1 MATKKNA
8 GKTAKANKNAKK
20 VEATAKAVEANRAE
34 EQAAAQAKE
43 AEKAAK
49 RAEKETKKQ
58 DEAKEQ
64 ELPMPTFSP
73 KTNESEFRTEI
84 GNFVSLAVEKTR
96 TAEDYIK
103 VLHITGK
110 SVASF
115 TKARNITRGLGKISD
130 TYLSAVGGTTGIPVS
145 HIEITPSIAAILEI
159 KTEVEKAT
167 EEHPQ
172 RFHFN
177 GSQFNT
183 NLLDVVLRY
192 ILVTYDKLSRKYI
205 DSLTCTTA
213 EKREL
218 RKKYTADY
226 IANTVGALAEELGLT
241 KEFVESALEAL
252 KEQKAEKPKKST
264 KKEKEPK
271 KPAEQVASDGFEE
284 ETEGCVVYKDEDPME
299 HVVAERGEA
308 VEEPAEVP
316 EETEVVE
323 VPEEVAKT
331 LEDDLE

>member
-8 GKTAKANKNAKK
+8 AK
-20 VEATAKAVEANRAE
+20 TAKAVEAKRAE
-34 EQAAAQAKE
+34 EKAAAEVKE
-43 AEKAAK
+43 AEKN
-49 RAEKETKKQ
+49 KKQ
-58 DEAKEQ
+58 EPAKEQ
-64 ELPMPTFSP
+64 ELPMPTFTP
-73 KTNESEFRTEI
+73 KTKDEEFQTEI
-84 GNFVSLAVEKTR
+84 GNFVSLGLEKTR

-103 VLHITGK
+103 VLHIVGK
-110 SVASF
+110 SVADF
-115 TKARNITRGLGKISD
+115 TKARNISRGLGKITD
-130 TYLSAVGGTTGIPVS
+130 TYLSAVGGTTGIPSS
-145 HIEITPSIAAILEI
+145 HIEIAPQIAAILEV

-183 NLLDVVLRY
+183 SLLDVVLRY

-218 RKKYTADY
+218 RKKYTVDFVGNS
-226 IANTVGALAEELGLT
+226 IAALAEELHLT
-241 KEFVESALEAL
+241 EEFIKNALATLEVA
-252 KEQKAEKPKKST
+252 KPSKPKTEKKQKS
-264 KKEKEPK
+264 PK

-284 ETEGCVVYKDEDPME
+284 ETEGRVVYKDEDPME
-299 HVVAERGEA
+299 HVLAERGET
-308 VEEPAEVP
+308 VEEPAEAP

-323 VPEEVAKT
+323 VPEEVAQT

>member
-8 GKTAKANKNAKK
+8 AKTAKVNKNAKK
-20 VEATAKAVEANRAE
+20 VEATAKAVEAKRAE
-34 EQAAAQAKE
+34 EKAAAEVKE
-43 AEKAAK
+43 AEK
-49 RAEKETKKQ
+49 TKKQ
-58 DEAKEQ
+58 EPAKEQ

-73 KTNESEFRTEI
+73 KTKDAEFQTEI
-84 GNFVSLAVEKTR
+84 GNFVSLGLEKTR

-103 VLHITGK
+103 VLHIVGK
-110 SVASF
+110 SVADF
-115 TKARNITRGLGKISD
+115 TKARNISRGLGKITD
-130 TYLSAVGGTTGIPVS
+130 TYLSAVGGTTGIPSS
-145 HIEITPSIAAILEI
+145 HIEIAPQIAAILEV

-183 NLLDVVLRY
+183 SLLDVVLRY

-218 RKKYTADY
+218 RKKYTVDFVGNS
-226 IANTVGALAEELGLT
+226 IAALAEELHLT
-241 KEFVESALEAL
+241 EEFIKNSLATLEVA
-252 KEQKAEKPKKST
+252 KPSKPKTEKKQKS
-264 KKEKEPK
+264 PK

-284 ETEGCVVYKDEDPME
+284 ETEGRVVYKDEDPME
-299 HVVAERGEA
+299 HVVAERGET
-308 VEEPAEVP
+308 VEEPAEAP
-316 EETEVVE
+316 EEIEVVE
-323 VPEEVAKT
+323 VPEEVAQT

>member
-8 GKTAKANKNAKK
+8 AKTAKVNKNAKK
-20 VEATAKAVEANRAE
+20 VEATAKAVEAKRAE
-34 EQAAAQAKE
+34 EKAAAEVKE
-43 AEKAAK
+43 AEK
-49 RAEKETKKQ
+49 TKKQ
-58 DEAKEQ
+58 EPAKEQ

-73 KTNESEFRTEI
+73 KTKDAEFQTEI
-84 GNFVSLAVEKTR
+84 GNFVSLGLEKTR

-103 VLHITGK
+103 VLHIVGK
-110 SVASF
+110 SVADF
-115 TKARNITRGLGKISD
+115 TKARNISRGLGKITD
-130 TYLSAVGGTTGIPVS
+130 TYLSAVGGTTGIPSS
-145 HIEITPSIAAILEI
+145 HIEIAPQIAAILEV

-167 EEHPQ
+167 EERPQ

-183 NLLDVVLRY
+183 SLLDVVLRY

-218 RKKYTADY
+218 RKKYTVDFVGNS
-226 IANTVGALAEELGLT
+226 IAALAEELHLT
-241 KEFVESALEAL
+241 EEFIKNALATLEVAKL
-252 KEQKAEKPKKST
+252 SKPKTEKKQKS
-264 KKEKEPK
+264 PK

-284 ETEGCVVYKDEDPME
+284 ETEGRVVYKDEDPME
-299 HVVAERGEA
+299 HVVAERGET
-308 VEEPAEVP
+308 VEEPAEAP

-323 VPEEVAKT
+323 VPEEVAQT

>member
-1 MATKKNA
+1 MATKKSA
-8 GKTAKANKNAKK
+8 VKTAKVNKNAKK
-20 VEATAKAVEANRAE
+20 VEATAKAVEAKRAE
-34 EQAAAQAKE
+34 EQAKAE
-43 AEKAAK
+43 EKAAK

-58 DEAKEQ
+58 EEVKEQ
-64 ELPMPTFSP
+64 ELPMPSFTT
-73 KTNESEFRTEI
+73 KTNEAEFRTEI

-103 VLHITGK
+103 VLHIAGK
-110 SVASF
+110 SVAGF
-115 TKARNITRGLGKISD
+115 TKVRNISRGLGKISD

-145 HIEITPSIAAILEI
+145 HIEIAPSIAAVLEV

-172 RFHFN
+172 RFHFT

-218 RKKYTADY
+218 RKKYTVDFVGNS
-226 IANTVGALAEELGLT
+226 IAALAEELHLT
-241 KEFVESALEAL
+241 EEFIKNALATLEVA
-252 KEQKAEKPKKST
+252 KPSKPKTEKKQKS
-264 KKEKEPK
+264 PK

-284 ETEGCVVYKDEDPME
+284 ETEGRVVYKDEDPME
-299 HVVAERGEA
+299 HVVAERGET
-308 VEEPAEVP
+308 VEEPAEAP

-323 VPEEVAKT
+323 VPEEVAQT

>member
-8 GKTAKANKNAKK
+8 AKTAKVNKNAKK
-20 VEATAKAVEANRAE
+20 VEATAKAVEAKRAE
-34 EQAAAQAKE
+34 EKAAAEVKE
-43 AEKAAK
+43 AEK
-49 RAEKETKKQ
+49 TKKQ
-58 DEAKEQ
+58 EPAKEQ

-73 KTNESEFRTEI
+73 KTKDAEFQTEI
-84 GNFVSLAVEKTR
+84 GNFVSLGLEKTR

-103 VLHITGK
+103 VLHIVGK
-110 SVASF
+110 SVADF
-115 TKARNITRGLGKISD
+115 TKARNISRGLGKITD
-130 TYLSAVGGTTGIPVS
+130 TYLSAVGGTTGIPSS
-145 HIEITPSIAAILEI
+145 HIEIAPQIAAILEV

-183 NLLDVVLRY
+183 SLLDVVLRY

-205 DSLTCTTA
+205 DSLICTTA

-218 RKKYTADY
+218 RKKYTVDFVGNS
-226 IANTVGALAEELGLT
+226 IAALAEELHLT
-241 KEFVESALEAL
+241 EEFIKNALATLEVA
-252 KEQKAEKPKKST
+252 KPSKPKTEKKQKS
-264 KKEKEPK
+264 PK

-284 ETEGCVVYKDEDPME
+284 ETEGRVVYKDEDPME
-299 HVVAERGEA
+299 HVVAERGET
-308 VEEPAEVP
+308 VEEPAEAP

-323 VPEEVAKT
+323 VPEEVAQT

>member
-8 GKTAKANKNAKK
+8 AKTAKVNKNAKK
-20 VEATAKAVEANRAE
+20 VEATAKAVEAKRAE
-34 EQAAAQAKE
+34 EKAAAEVKE
-43 AEKAAK
+43 AEK
-49 RAEKETKKQ
+49 TKKQ
-58 DEAKEQ
+58 EPAKEQ
-64 ELPMPTFSP
+64 ELPMPTFST
-73 KTNESEFRTEI
+73 KTKDAEFQTEI
-84 GNFVSLAVEKTR
+84 GNFVSLGLEKTR

-103 VLHITGK
+103 VLHIVGK
-110 SVASF
+110 SVADF
-115 TKARNITRGLGKISD
+115 TKARNISRGLGKITD
-130 TYLSAVGGTTGIPVS
+130 TYLSAVGGTTGIPSS
-145 HIEITPSIAAILEI
+145 HIEIAPQIAAILEV

-183 NLLDVVLRY
+183 SLLDVVLRY

-218 RKKYTADY
+218 RKKYTVDFVGNS
-226 IANTVGALAEELGLT
+226 IAALAEELHLT
-241 KEFVESALEAL
+241 EEFIKNALATLEVA
-252 KEQKAEKPKKST
+252 KPSKPKTEKKQKS
-264 KKEKEPK
+264 PK

-284 ETEGCVVYKDEDPME
+284 ETEGRVVYKDEDPME

>member
-1 MATKKNA
+1 MTTKKNA
-8 GKTAKANKNAKK
+8 AKTTKVNKNAKK
-20 VEATAKAVEANRAE
+20 VEATAKAVEAKRAE
-34 EQAAAQAKE
+34 EKAAAEVKE
-43 AEKAAK
+43 AEK
-49 RAEKETKKQ
+49 TKK
-58 DEAKEQ
+58 Q

-73 KTNESEFRTEI
+73 KTKDAEFQTEI
-84 GNFVSLAVEKTR
+84 GNFVSLGLEKTR

-103 VLHITGK
+103 VLHIVGK
-110 SVASF
+110 SVADF
-115 TKARNITRGLGKISD
+115 TKARNISRGLGKITD
-130 TYLSAVGGTTGIPVS
+130 TYLSAVGGTTGIPSS
-145 HIEITPSIAAILEI
+145 HIEIAPQIAAILEV

-183 NLLDVVLRY
+183 SLLDVVLRY

-218 RKKYTADY
+218 RKKYTVDFVGNS
-226 IANTVGALAEELGLT
+226 IAALAEELHLT
-241 KEFVESALEAL
+241 EEFIKNALATLEVA
-252 KEQKAEKPKKST
+252 KPSKPKTEKKQKS
-264 KKEKEPK
+264 PK

-284 ETEGCVVYKDEDPME
+284 ETEGRVVYKDEDPME
-299 HVVAERGEA
+299 HVVAERGET
-308 VEEPAEVP
+308 VEEPAEAP

-323 VPEEVAKT
+323 VPEEVAQT

>member
-1 MATKKNA
+1 MATKKSA
-8 GKTAKANKNAKK
+8 VKTAKVNKNAKK
-20 VEATAKAVEANRAE
+20 VEATAKAVEAKRAE
-34 EQAAAQAKE
+34 EQAKAE
-43 AEKAAK
+43 EKAAK

-58 DEAKEQ
+58 EEVKEQ
-64 ELPMPTFSP
+64 ELPMPSFTT
-73 KTNESEFRTEI
+73 KTNEAEFRTEI

-103 VLHITGK
+103 VLHIAGK
-110 SVASF
+110 SVAGF
-115 TKARNITRGLGKISD
+115 TKVRNISRGLGKISD

-145 HIEITPSIAAILEI
+145 HIEIAPSIAAVLEV

-172 RFHFN
+172 RFHFT

-218 RKKYTADY
+218 RKKYTVDFVGNS
-226 IANTVGALAEELGLT
+226 IAALAEELHLT
-241 KEFVESALEAL
+241 EEFIKNALATLEVA
-252 KEQKAEKPKKST
+252 KPSKPKMEKKQKS
-264 KKEKEPK
+264 PK

-284 ETEGCVVYKDEDPME
+284 ETEGRVVYKDEDPME

-323 VPEEVAKT
+323 VPEEVAQT

>member
-8 GKTAKANKNAKK
+8 AKTAKVNKNAKK
-20 VEATAKAVEANRAE
+20 VEATAKAVEAKRAE
-34 EQAAAQAKE
+34 EKAAAEVKE
-43 AEKAAK
+43 AEK
-49 RAEKETKKQ
+49 TKKQ
-58 DEAKEQ
+58 EPAKEQ
-64 ELPMPTFSP
+64 ELPIPTFTP
-73 KTNESEFRTEI
+73 KTKDAEFQTEI
-84 GNFVSLAVEKTR
+84 GNFVSLGLEKTR

-103 VLHITGK
+103 VLHIVGK
-110 SVASF
+110 SVADF
-115 TKARNITRGLGKISD
+115 TKARNISRGLGKITD
-130 TYLSAVGGTTGIPVS
+130 TYLSAVGGTTGIPSS
-145 HIEITPSIAAILEI
+145 HIEIAPQIAAILEV

-183 NLLDVVLRY
+183 SLLDVVLRY

-218 RKKYTADY
+218 RKKYTVDFVGNS
-226 IANTVGALAEELGLT
+226 IAALAEELHLT
-241 KEFVESALEAL
+241 EEFIKNALATLEVA
-252 KEQKAEKPKKST
+252 KPSKPKMEKKQKS
-264 KKEKEPK
+264 PK

-284 ETEGCVVYKDEDPME
+284 ETEGHVVYKDEDPME

-308 VEEPAEVP
+308 VEEPAEAP
-316 EETEVVE
+316 EETEAVE
-323 VPEEVAKT
+323 VPEEVAQT

>member
-8 GKTAKANKNAKK
+8 AKTAKVNKNAKK
-20 VEATAKAVEANRAE
+20 VEATAKAVEAKRAE
-34 EQAAAQAKE
+34 EKAAAEVKE
-43 AEKAAK
+43 AEK
-49 RAEKETKKQ
+49 TKKQ
-58 DEAKEQ
+58 EPAKEQ
-64 ELPMPTFSP
+64 ELPMPTFST
-73 KTNESEFRTEI
+73 KTKDAEFQTEI
-84 GNFVSLAVEKTR
+84 GNFVSLGLEKTR

-103 VLHITGK
+103 VLHIVGK
-110 SVASF
+110 SVADF
-115 TKARNITRGLGKISD
+115 TKARNISRGLGKISD
-130 TYLSAVGGTTGIPVS
+130 TYLSAVGGTTGIPSS
-145 HIEITPSIAAILEI
+145 HIEIAPQIAAILEV

-183 NLLDVVLRY
+183 SLLDVVLRY

-218 RKKYTADY
+218 RKKYTVDFVGNS
-226 IANTVGALAEELGLT
+226 IAALAEELHLT
-241 KEFVESALEAL
+241 EEFIKNALATLEVA
-252 KEQKAEKPKKST
+252 KPSKPKMEKKQKS
-264 KKEKEPK
+264 PK

-284 ETEGCVVYKDEDPME
+284 ETEGRVVYKDEDPME

-323 VPEEVAKT
+323 VPEEVAQT

>member
-1 MATKKNA
+1 MATKKSA
-8 GKTAKANKNAKK
+8 VKTAKVNKNAKK
-20 VEATAKAVEANRAE
+20 VEATAKAVEAKRAE
-34 EQAAAQAKE
+34 EQAKAE
-43 AEKAAK
+43 EKAVK

-58 DEAKEQ
+58 EEVKEQ

-73 KTNESEFRTEI
+73 KTKDAEFQTEI
-84 GNFVSLAVEKTR
+84 GNFVSLGLEKTR

-103 VLHITGK
+103 VLHIVGK
-110 SVASF
+110 SVADF
-115 TKARNITRGLGKISD
+115 TKVRNISRGLGKITD
-130 TYLSAVGGTTGIPVS
+130 TYLSAVGGTTGIPSS
-145 HIEITPSIAAILEI
+145 HIEIAPQIAAILEV

-183 NLLDVVLRY
+183 SLLDVVLRY

-218 RKKYTADY
+218 RKEYTSNY
-226 IANTVGALAEELGLT
+226 IANTISALAEELGLT
-241 KEFVESALEAL
+241 KEFVDKAQDAL
-252 KEQKAEKPKKST
+252 KEQKQEKPKRAP

-271 KPAEQVASDGFEE
+271 KPAQQVADDGFEE
-284 ETEGCVVYKDEDPME
+284 ETEGRVVYKDEDPME

-323 VPEEVAKT
+323 VPEEVAQT

>member
-8 GKTAKANKNAKK
+8 AKTAKVNKNAKK
-20 VEATAKAVEANRAE
+20 VEATAKAVEAKRAE
-34 EQAAAQAKE
+34 EKAAAEVKE
-43 AEKAAK
+43 AEK
-49 RAEKETKKQ
+49 TKKQ
-58 DEAKEQ
+58 EPAKEQ

-73 KTNESEFRTEI
+73 KTKDAEFQTEI
-84 GNFVSLAVEKTR
+84 GNFVSLGLEKTR

-103 VLHITGK
+103 VLHIVGK
-110 SVASF
+110 SVADF
-115 TKARNITRGLGKISD
+115 TKARNISRGLGKITD
-130 TYLSAVGGTTGIPVS
+130 TYLSAVGGTTGIPSS
-145 HIEITPSIAAILEI
+145 HVEIAPQIAAILEV

-183 NLLDVVLRY
+183 SLLDVVLRY

-218 RKKYTADY
+218 RKKYTVDFVGNS
-226 IANTVGALAEELGLT
+226 IAALAEELHLT
-241 KEFVESALEAL
+241 EEFIKNALATLEVA
-252 KEQKAEKPKKST
+252 KSSKPKMEKKQKS
-264 KKEKEPK
+264 PK
-271 KPAEQVASDGFEE
+271 KPTEQVASDGFEE
-284 ETEGCVVYKDEDPME
+284 ETEGRVVYKDEDPME

-308 VEEPAEVP
+308 VEEPAESP

-323 VPEEVAKT
+323 VPEEVAQT

>member
-1 MATKKNA
+1 MATKKSA
-8 GKTAKANKNAKK
+8 VKTAKVNKNAKK
-20 VEATAKAVEANRAE
+20 VEATAKAVEAKRAE
-34 EQAAAQAKE
+34 EKAAAEVKE
-43 AEKAAK
+43 AEK
-49 RAEKETKKQ
+49 TKKQ
-58 DEAKEQ
+58 EPVKEQ
-64 ELPMPTFSP
+64 ELPMPTFTP
-73 KTNESEFRTEI
+73 KTKDAEFQTEI
-84 GNFVSLAVEKTR
+84 GNFVSLGLEKTR

-103 VLHITGK
+103 VLHIVGK
-110 SVASF
+110 SVADF
-115 TKARNITRGLGKISD
+115 TKARNISRGLGKITD
-130 TYLSAVGGTTGIPVS
+130 TYLSAVGGTTGIPSS
-145 HIEITPSIAAILEI
+145 HIEIAPQIAAILEV

-167 EEHPQ
+167 EERPQ

-183 NLLDVVLRY
+183 SLLDVVLRY

-218 RKKYTADY
+218 RKKYTVDFVGNS
-226 IANTVGALAEELGLT
+226 IAALAEELHLT
-241 KEFVESALEAL
+241 EEFIKNALATLEVA
-252 KEQKAEKPKKST
+252 KPSKPKTEKKQKS
-264 KKEKEPK
+264 PK

-284 ETEGCVVYKDEDPME
+284 ETEGRVVYKDEDPME

-323 VPEEVAKT
+323 VPEEVAQT

>member
-8 GKTAKANKNAKK
+8 AKTAKVNKNAKK
-20 VEATAKAVEANRAE
+20 VEATAKAVEAKRAE
-34 EQAAAQAKE
+34 EKAAAEVKE
-43 AEKAAK
+43 AEK
-49 RAEKETKKQ
+49 TKKQ
-58 DEAKEQ
+58 EPAKEQ
-64 ELPMPTFSP
+64 ELLMPTFSP
-73 KTNESEFRTEI
+73 KTKDAEFQTEI
-84 GNFVSLAVEKTR
+84 GNFVSLGLEKTR

-103 VLHITGK
+103 VLHIVGK
-110 SVASF
+110 SVADF
-115 TKARNITRGLGKISD
+115 TKARNISRGLGKITD
-130 TYLSAVGGTTGIPVS
+130 TYLSAVGGTTGIPSS
-145 HIEITPSIAAILEI
+145 HIEIAPQIAAILEV

-183 NLLDVVLRY
+183 SLLDVVLRY

-218 RKKYTADY
+218 RKKYTVDFVGNS
-226 IANTVGALAEELGLT
+226 IAALAEELHLT
-241 KEFVESALEAL
+241 EEFIKNALATLEVA
-252 KEQKAEKPKKST
+252 KPSKPKMEKKQKS
-264 KKEKEPK
+264 PK

-284 ETEGCVVYKDEDPME
+284 ETEGRVVYKDEDPME

-323 VPEEVAKT
+323 VPEEVAQT

>member
-8 GKTAKANKNAKK
+8 AKTAKVNKNAKK
-20 VEATAKAVEANRAE
+20 VEATAKAVEAKRAE
-34 EQAAAQAKE
+34 EKAAAEVKE
-43 AEKAAK
+43 AEK
-49 RAEKETKKQ
+49 TKKQ
-58 DEAKEQ
+58 EPAKEQ

-73 KTNESEFRTEI
+73 KTKDAEFQTEI
-84 GNFVSLAVEKTR
+84 GNFVSLGLEKTR

-103 VLHITGK
+103 VLHIVGK
-110 SVASF
+110 SVADF
-115 TKARNITRGLGKISD
+115 TKARNISRGLGKITD
-130 TYLSAVGGTTGIPVS
+130 TYLSAVGGTTGIPSS
-145 HIEITPSIAAILEI
+145 HIEIAPQIAAILEV

-183 NLLDVVLRY
+183 SLLDVVLRY

-218 RKKYTADY
+218 RKKYTVDFVGNS
-226 IANTVGALAEELGLT
+226 IAALAEELHLT
-241 KEFVESALEAL
+241 EEFIKNALATLEVA
-252 KEQKAEKPKKST
+252 KPSKPKTEKKQKS
-264 KKEKEPK
+264 PK

-284 ETEGCVVYKDEDPME
+284 ETEGRVVYKDEDPME

-308 VEEPAEVP
+308 VEEPAEAP
-316 EETEVVE
+316 EKTEVVE
-323 VPEEVAKT
+323 VPEEVAQT

>member
-8 GKTAKANKNAKK
+8 AKTAKVNKNAKK
-20 VEATAKAVEANRAE
+20 VEATAKAVEAKRAE
-34 EQAAAQAKE
+34 EKAAAEVKE
-43 AEKAAK
+43 AEK
-49 RAEKETKKQ
+49 TKKQ
-58 DEAKEQ
+58 EPAKEQ

-73 KTNESEFRTEI
+73 KTKDAEFQTEI
-84 GNFVSLAVEKTR
+84 GNFVSLGLEKTR

-103 VLHITGK
+103 VLHIVGK
-110 SVASF
+110 SVADF
-115 TKARNITRGLGKISD
+115 TKARNISRGLGKITD
-130 TYLSAVGGTTGIPVS
+130 TYLSAVGGTTGIPSS
-145 HIEITPSIAAILEI
+145 HIEIAPQIAAILEV

-183 NLLDVVLRY
+183 SLLDVVLRY

-218 RKKYTADY
+218 RKKYTVDFVGNS
-226 IANTVGALAEELGLT
+226 IAALAEELHLT
-241 KEFVESALEAL
+241 EEFIKNALATLEVA
-252 KEQKAEKPKKST
+252 KPSKPKTEKKQKS
-264 KKEKEPK
+264 PK

-284 ETEGCVVYKDEDPME
+284 ETEGRVVYKDEDPME
-299 HVVAERGEA
+299 HVVAERGET
-308 VEEPAEVP
+308 VEEPAEAP
-316 EETEVVE
+316 EETEIVE
-323 VPEEVAKT
+323 VPEEVAQT

>member
-8 GKTAKANKNAKK
+8 AKTAKVNKNAKK
-20 VEATAKAVEANRAE
+20 VEATAKAVEAKRAE
-34 EQAAAQAKE
+34 EKAAAEVKE
-43 AEKAAK
+43 AEK
-49 RAEKETKKQ
+49 TKK
-58 DEAKEQ
+58 Q

-73 KTNESEFRTEI
+73 KTKDAEFQTEI
-84 GNFVSLAVEKTR
+84 GNFVSLGLEKTR

-103 VLHITGK
+103 VLHIVGK
-110 SVASF
+110 SVADF
-115 TKARNITRGLGKISD
+115 TKARNISRGLGKITD
-130 TYLSAVGGTTGIPVS
+130 TYLSAVGGTTGIPSS
-145 HIEITPSIAAILEI
+145 HIEIAPQIAAILEV
-159 KTEVEKAT
+159 KTEVEKST

-183 NLLDVVLRY
+183 SLLDVVLRY

-218 RKKYTADY
+218 RKKHTVDFVGNS
-226 IANTVGALAEELGLT
+226 IAALAEELHLT
-241 KEFVESALEAL
+241 EEFIKNALATLEVA
-252 KEQKAEKPKKST
+252 KPSKPKTEKKQKS
-264 KKEKEPK
+264 PK

-284 ETEGCVVYKDEDPME
+284 ETEGRVVYKDEDPME
-299 HVVAERGEA
+299 HVVAERGET
-308 VEEPAEVP
+308 VEEPAEAP

-323 VPEEVAKT
+323 VPEEVAQT

>member
-8 GKTAKANKNAKK
+8 AKTAKVNKNAKK
-20 VEATAKAVEANRAE
+20 VEATAKAVEAKRAE
-34 EQAAAQAKE
+34 EKAAAEVKE
-43 AEKAAK
+43 AEK
-49 RAEKETKKQ
+49 TKKQ
-58 DEAKEQ
+58 EPAKEQ
-64 ELPMPTFSP
+64 ELPMPTFST
-73 KTNESEFRTEI
+73 KTKDAEFQTEI
-84 GNFVSLAVEKTR
+84 GNFVSLGLEKTR

-103 VLHITGK
+103 VLHIVGK
-110 SVASF
+110 SVADF
-115 TKARNITRGLGKISD
+115 TKARNISRGLGKISD
-130 TYLSAVGGTTGIPVS
+130 TYLSAVGGTTGIPSS
-145 HIEITPSIAAILEI
+145 HIEIAPQIAAILEV

-183 NLLDVVLRY
+183 SLLDVVLRY

-218 RKKYTADY
+218 RKKYTVDFVGNS
-226 IANTVGALAEELGLT
+226 IAALAEELHLT
-241 KEFVESALEAL
+241 EEFIKNALATLEVA
-252 KEQKAEKPKKST
+252 KPSKPKMEKKQKS
-264 KKEKEPK
+264 PK

-284 ETEGCVVYKDEDPME
+284 ETEGRVVYKDEDPME

>member
-8 GKTAKANKNAKK
+8 AKTAKVNKNAKK
-20 VEATAKAVEANRAE
+20 VEATAKAVEAKRAE
-34 EQAAAQAKE
+34 EKAAAEVKE
-43 AEKAAK
+43 AEK
-49 RAEKETKKQ
+49 TKKQ
-58 DEAKEQ
+58 EPAKEQ

-73 KTNESEFRTEI
+73 KTKDAEFQTEI
-84 GNFVSLAVEKTR
+84 GNFVSLGLEKTR

-103 VLHITGK
+103 VLHIVGK
-110 SVASF
+110 SVADF
-115 TKARNITRGLGKISD
+115 TKARNISRGLGKITD
-130 TYLSAVGGTTGIPVS
+130 TYLSAVGGTTGIPSS
-145 HIEITPSIAAILEI
+145 HIEIAPQIAAILEV

-183 NLLDVVLRY
+183 SLLDVVLRY

-218 RKKYTADY
+218 RKKYTVDFVGNS
-226 IANTVGALAEELGLT
+226 IAALAEELHLT
-241 KEFVESALEAL
+241 EEFIKNALATLEVA
-252 KEQKAEKPKKST
+252 KPSKPKTEKKQKS
-264 KKEKEPK
+264 PK

-284 ETEGCVVYKDEDPME
+284 ETEGRVVYKDEDPME
-299 HVVAERGEA
+299 HVVAERGET
-308 VEEPAEVP
+308 VEEPAEAP

-323 VPEEVAKT
+323 VPEEVTQT

>member
-8 GKTAKANKNAKK
+8 AKTAKVNKNAKK
-20 VEATAKAVEANRAE
+20 VEATAKAVEAKRAE
-34 EQAAAQAKE
+34 EKAAAEVKE
-43 AEKAAK
+43 AEK
-49 RAEKETKKQ
+49 TKKQ
-58 DEAKEQ
+58 EPAKEQ

-73 KTNESEFRTEI
+73 KTKDAEFQTEI
-84 GNFVSLAVEKTR
+84 GNFVSLGLEKTR

-103 VLHITGK
+103 VLHIVGK
-110 SVASF
+110 SVADF
-115 TKARNITRGLGKISD
+115 TKARNISRGLGKITD
-130 TYLSAVGGTTGIPVS
+130 TYLSAVGGTTGIPSS
-145 HIEITPSIAAILEI
+145 HIEIAPQIAAILEV

-183 NLLDVVLRY
+183 SLLDVVLRY

-218 RKKYTADY
+218 RKKYTVDFVGNS
-226 IANTVGALAEELGLT
+226 IAALAEELHLT
-241 KEFVESALEAL
+241 EEFIKNALATLEVA
-252 KEQKAEKPKKST
+252 KPSKPKTEKKQKS
-264 KKEKEPK
+264 PK
-271 KPAEQVASDGFEE
+271 KLAEQVASDGFEE
-284 ETEGCVVYKDEDPME
+284 ETEGRVVYKDEDPME
-299 HVVAERGEA
+299 HVVAERGET
-308 VEEPAEVP
+308 VEEPAEAP

-323 VPEEVAKT
+323 VPEEVAQT

>member
-8 GKTAKANKNAKK
+8 AKTAKVNKNAKK
-20 VEATAKAVEANRAE
+20 VEATAKAVEAKRAE
-34 EQAAAQAKE
+34 EKAAAEVKE
-43 AEKAAK
+43 AEK
-49 RAEKETKKQ
+49 TKK
-58 DEAKEQ
+58 Q

-73 KTNESEFRTEI
+73 KTKDAEFQTEI
-84 GNFVSLAVEKTR
+84 GNFVSLGLEKTR

-103 VLHITGK
+103 VLHIVGK
-110 SVASF
+110 SVADF
-115 TKARNITRGLGKISD
+115 TKARNISRGLGKITD
-130 TYLSAVGGTTGIPVS
+130 TYLSAVGGTTGIPSS
-145 HIEITPSIAAILEI
+145 HIEIAPQIAAILEV

-183 NLLDVVLRY
+183 SLLDVVLRY

-218 RKKYTADY
+218 RKKYTVDFVGNS
-226 IANTVGALAEELGLT
+226 IAALAEELHLT
-241 KEFVESALEAL
+241 EEFIKNALATLEVA
-252 KEQKAEKPKKST
+252 KPSKPKTEKKQKS
-264 KKEKEPK
+264 PK

-284 ETEGCVVYKDEDPME
+284 ETEGRVVYKDEDPME
-299 HVVAERGEA
+299 HVVAERGET
-308 VEEPAEVP
+308 VEEPAEAP

-323 VPEEVAKT
+323 VPEEVAQT

>member
-8 GKTAKANKNAKK
+8 AKTAKVNKNAKK
-20 VEATAKAVEANRAE
+20 VEATAKAVEAKRAE
-34 EQAAAQAKE
+34 EKAAAEVKE
-43 AEKAAK
+43 AEK
-49 RAEKETKKQ
+49 TKKQ
-58 DEAKEQ
+58 EPAKEQ

-73 KTNESEFRTEI
+73 KTKDAEFQTEI
-84 GNFVSLAVEKTR
+84 GNFVSLGLEKTR

-103 VLHITGK
+103 VLHIVGK
-110 SVASF
+110 SVADF
-115 TKARNITRGLGKISD
+115 TKARNISRGLGKITD
-130 TYLSAVGGTTGIPVS
+130 TYLSAVGGTTGIPSS
-145 HIEITPSIAAILEI
+145 HIEIAPQIAAILEV

-183 NLLDVVLRY
+183 SLLDVVLRY

-205 DSLTCTTA
+205 DSLTCTMA

-218 RKKYTADY
+218 RKKYTVDLVGNS
-226 IANTVGALAEELGLT
+226 IAALAEELHLT
-241 KEFVESALEAL
+241 EEFIKNALATLEVA
-252 KEQKAEKPKKST
+252 KPSKPKTEKKQKS
-264 KKEKEPK
+264 PK

-284 ETEGCVVYKDEDPME
+284 ETEGRVVYKDEDPME
-299 HVVAERGEA
+299 HVVAERGET
-308 VEEPAEVP
+308 VEEPAEAP

-323 VPEEVAKT
+323 VPEEVAQT
-331 LEDDLE
+331 LEEDLE

>member
-8 GKTAKANKNAKK
+8 AKTAKVNKNAKK
-20 VEATAKAVEANRAE
+20 VEATAKAVEAKRAE
-34 EQAAAQAKE
+34 EKAAAEVKE
-43 AEKAAK
+43 AEK
-49 RAEKETKKQ
+49 TKKQ
-58 DEAKEQ
+58 EPAKEQ

-73 KTNESEFRTEI
+73 KTKDAEFQTEI
-84 GNFVSLAVEKTR
+84 GNFVSLGLEKTR

-103 VLHITGK
+103 VLHIVGK
-110 SVASF
+110 SVADF
-115 TKARNITRGLGKISD
+115 TKARNISRGLGKITD
-130 TYLSAVGGTTGIPVS
+130 TYLSAVGGTTGIPSS
-145 HIEITPSIAAILEI
+145 HIEIAPQIAAILEV

-183 NLLDVVLRY
+183 SLLDVVLRY

-218 RKKYTADY
+218 RKKYTVDFVGNS
-226 IANTVGALAEELGLT
+226 IAALAEELHLT
-241 KEFVESALEAL
+241 EEFIKNALATLEVA
-252 KEQKAEKPKKST
+252 KPSKPKMEKKQKS
-264 KKEKEPK
+264 PK

-284 ETEGCVVYKDEDPME
+284 ETEGHVVYKDEDPME

-308 VEEPAEVP
+308 VEEPAEAP

-323 VPEEVAKT
+323 VPEEVAHT

>member
-8 GKTAKANKNAKK
+8 AKTAKVNKNAKK
-20 VEATAKAVEANRAE
+20 VEATAKAVEAKRAE
-34 EQAAAQAKE
+34 EKAAAEVKE
-43 AEKAAK
+43 AEK
-49 RAEKETKKQ
+49 TKKQ
-58 DEAKEQ
+58 EPAKEQ

-73 KTNESEFRTEI
+73 KTKDAEFQTEI
-84 GNFVSLAVEKTR
+84 GNFVSLGLEKTR

-103 VLHITGK
+103 VLHIVGK
-110 SVASF
+110 SVADF
-115 TKARNITRGLGKISD
+115 TKARNISRGLGKITD
-130 TYLSAVGGTTGIPVS
+130 TYLSAVGGTTGIPSS
-145 HIEITPSIAAILEI
+145 HIEIAPQIAAILEV

-183 NLLDVVLRY
+183 SLLDVVLRY

-218 RKKYTADY
+218 RKKYTVDFVGNS
-226 IANTVGALAEELGLT
+226 IAALAEELHLT
-241 KEFVESALEAL
+241 EEFIKNALATLEVA
-252 KEQKAEKPKKST
+252 KPSKPKTEKKQKS
-264 KKEKEPK
+264 PK

-284 ETEGCVVYKDEDPME
+284 ETEGRVVYKDEDPME
-299 HVVAERGEA
+299 HVVAERGET
-308 VEEPAEVP
+308 VEEPAEAP

-323 VPEEVAKT
+323 VPEEVAQT

>member
-8 GKTAKANKNAKK
+8 AKTAKVNKNTKK
-20 VEATAKAVEANRAE
+20 VEATAKAVEAKRAE
-34 EQAAAQAKE
+34 EKAAAEVKE
-43 AEKAAK
+43 AEK
-49 RAEKETKKQ
+49 TKKQ
-58 DEAKEQ
+58 DPAKEQ

-73 KTNESEFRTEI
+73 KTKDAEFQTEI
-84 GNFVSLAVEKTR
+84 GNFVSLGLEKTR

-103 VLHITGK
+103 VLHIVGK
-110 SVASF
+110 SVADF
-115 TKARNITRGLGKISD
+115 TKARNISRGLGKITD
-130 TYLSAVGGTTGIPVS
+130 TYLSAVGGTTGIPSS
-145 HIEITPSIAAILEI
+145 HIEIAPQIAAILEV

-183 NLLDVVLRY
+183 SLLDVVLRY

-218 RKKYTADY
+218 RKKYTVDFVGNS
-226 IANTVGALAEELGLT
+226 IAALAEELGLT
-241 KEFVESALEAL
+241 KEFVDKALDAL
-252 KEQKAEKPKKST
+252 KEQKQEKPKRAP

-271 KPAEQVASDGFEE
+271 KPAQQVADDGFEE
-284 ETEGCVVYKDEDPME
+284 EPGGKVVYQDEDPME
-299 HVVAERGEA
+299 SVVAERS
-308 VEEPAEVP
+308 EEPAEAIEAP
-316 EETEVVE
+316 EETTEVVE
-323 VPEEVAKT
+323 VPQEVVDSIEDE
-331 LEDDLE
+331 LE

>member
-1 MATKKNA
+1 MATKKSA
-8 GKTAKANKNAKK
+8 AKTAKVNKNVKK
-20 VEATAKAVEANRAE
+20 VEATAKAVEAKRAE
-34 EQAAAQAKE
+34 EQAKAE
-43 AEKAAK
+43 EKAAK

-58 DEAKEQ
+58 

-73 KTNESEFRTEI
+73 KTKDAEFQTEI
-84 GNFVSLAVEKTR
+84 GNFVSLGLEKTR

-103 VLHITGK
+103 VLHIVGK
-110 SVASF
+110 SVADF
-115 TKARNITRGLGKISD
+115 TKARNISRGLGKITD
-130 TYLSAVGGTTGIPVS
+130 TYLSAVGGTTGIPSS
-145 HIEITPSIAAILEI
+145 HIEIAPQIAAILEV

-183 NLLDVVLRY
+183 SLLDVVLRY

-218 RKKYTADY
+218 RKKYTVDFVGNS
-226 IANTVGALAEELGLT
+226 IAALAEELHLT
-241 KEFVESALEAL
+241 EEFIKNALATLEVA
-252 KEQKAEKPKKST
+252 KPSKPKTEKKQKS
-264 KKEKEPK
+264 PK

-284 ETEGCVVYKDEDPME
+284 ETEGRVVYKDEDPME
-299 HVVAERGEA
+299 HVVAERGET
-308 VEEPAEVP
+308 VEEPAEAP

-323 VPEEVAKT
+323 VPEEVAQT

>member
-8 GKTAKANKNAKK
+8 AKTAKVNKNAKK
-20 VEATAKAVEANRAE
+20 VEATAKAVEAKRAE
-34 EQAAAQAKE
+34 EKAAAEVKE
-43 AEKAAK
+43 AEK
-49 RAEKETKKQ
+49 TKKQ
-58 DEAKEQ
+58 EPAKEQ
-64 ELPMPTFSP
+64 ELPMPTFTP
-73 KTNESEFRTEI
+73 KTKDAEFQTEI
-84 GNFVSLAVEKTR
+84 GNFVSLGLEKTR

-103 VLHITGK
+103 VLHIVGK
-110 SVASF
+110 SVADF
-115 TKARNITRGLGKISD
+115 TKARNISRGLGKITD
-130 TYLSAVGGTTGIPVS
+130 TYLSAVGGTTGIPSS
-145 HIEITPSIAAILEI
+145 HIEIAPQIAAILEV

-183 NLLDVVLRY
+183 SLLDVVLRY

-218 RKKYTADY
+218 RKKYTVDFVGNS
-226 IANTVGALAEELGLT
+226 IAALAEELHLT
-241 KEFVESALEAL
+241 EEFIKNALATLEVA
-252 KEQKAEKPKKST
+252 KPSKPKMEKKQKS
-264 KKEKEPK
+264 PK

-284 ETEGCVVYKDEDPME
+284 ETEGHVVYKDEDPME

-308 VEEPAEVP
+308 VEEPAEAP

-323 VPEEVAKT
+323 VPEEVAHT

>member
-8 GKTAKANKNAKK
+8 AKTAKVNKNAKK
-20 VEATAKAVEANRAE
+20 VEATAKAVEAKRAE
-34 EQAAAQAKE
+34 EKAAAEVKE
-43 AEKAAK
+43 AEK
-49 RAEKETKKQ
+49 TKKQ
-58 DEAKEQ
+58 EPAKEQ

-73 KTNESEFRTEI
+73 KTKDAEFQTEI
-84 GNFVSLAVEKTR
+84 GNFVSLGLEKTR

-103 VLHITGK
+103 VLHIVGK
-110 SVASF
+110 SVADF
-115 TKARNITRGLGKISD
+115 TKARNISRGLGKITD
-130 TYLSAVGGTTGIPVS
+130 TYLSAVGGTTGIPSS
-145 HIEITPSIAAILEI
+145 HIEIAPQIAAILEV
-159 KTEVEKAT
+159 KTEVEKST
-167 EEHPQ
+167 EERPQ

-183 NLLDVVLRY
+183 SLLDVVLHY

-218 RKKYTADY
+218 RKKYTVDFVGNS
-226 IANTVGALAEELGLT
+226 IAALAEELHLT
-241 KEFVESALEAL
+241 EEFIKNALATLEVA
-252 KEQKAEKPKKST
+252 KPSKPKTEKKQKS
-264 KKEKEPK
+264 PK

>member
-8 GKTAKANKNAKK
+8 AKTAKVNKNAKK
-20 VEATAKAVEANRAE
+20 VEATAKAVEAKRAE
-34 EQAAAQAKE
+34 EKAAAEVKE
-43 AEKAAK
+43 AEK
-49 RAEKETKKQ
+49 TKKQ
-58 DEAKEQ
+58 EPAKEQ

-73 KTNESEFRTEI
+73 KTKDAEFQTEI
-84 GNFVSLAVEKTR
+84 GNFVSLGLEKTR

-103 VLHITGK
+103 VLHIVGK
-110 SVASF
+110 SVADF
-115 TKARNITRGLGKISD
+115 TKARNISRGLGKITD
-130 TYLSAVGGTTGIPVS
+130 TYLSAVGGTTGIPSS
-145 HIEITPSIAAILEI
+145 HIEIAPQIAAILEV

-183 NLLDVVLRY
+183 SLIDVVLRY

-218 RKKYTADY
+218 RKKYTVDFVGNS
-226 IANTVGALAEELGLT
+226 IAALAEELHLT
-241 KEFVESALEAL
+241 EEFIKNALATLEVA
-252 KEQKAEKPKKST
+252 KPSKPKTEKKQKS
-264 KKEKEPK
+264 PK

-284 ETEGCVVYKDEDPME
+284 ETEGRVVYKDEDPME
-299 HVVAERGEA
+299 HVVAERGET
-308 VEEPAEVP
+308 VEEPAEAP

-323 VPEEVAKT
+323 VPEEVAQT

>member
-8 GKTAKANKNAKK
+8 AKTAKVNKNAKK
-20 VEATAKAVEANRAE
+20 VEATAKAVEAKRAE
-34 EQAAAQAKE
+34 EKAAAEVKE
-43 AEKAAK
+43 AEK
-49 RAEKETKKQ
+49 TKKQ
-58 DEAKEQ
+58 EPAKEQ

-73 KTNESEFRTEI
+73 KTKDAEFQTEI
-84 GNFVSLAVEKTR
+84 GNFVSLGLEKTR

-103 VLHITGK
+103 VLHIVGK
-110 SVASF
+110 SVADF
-115 TKARNITRGLGKISD
+115 TKARNISRGLGKITD
-130 TYLSAVGGTTGIPVS
+130 TYLSAVGGTTGIPSS
-145 HIEITPSIAAILEI
+145 HIEIAPQIAAILEV

-183 NLLDVVLRY
+183 SLLDVVLRY

-218 RKKYTADY
+218 RKKYTVDFVGNS
-226 IANTVGALAEELGLT
+226 IAALAEELHLT
-241 KEFVESALEAL
+241 EEFIKNALATLEVA
-252 KEQKAEKPKKST
+252 KPSKPKTEKKQKS
-264 KKEKEPK
+264 PK
-271 KPAEQVASDGFEE
+271 NPAEQVASDGFEE
-284 ETEGCVVYKDEDPME
+284 ETEGRVVYKDEDPME
-299 HVVAERGEA
+299 HVVAERGET
-308 VEEPAEVP
+308 VEEPAEAP

-323 VPEEVAKT
+323 VPEEVAQT

>member
-8 GKTAKANKNAKK
+8 AKTAKVNKNAKK
-20 VEATAKAVEANRAE
+20 VEATAKAVEAKRAE
-34 EQAAAQAKE
+34 EKAAAEVKE
-43 AEKAAK
+43 AEK
-49 RAEKETKKQ
+49 TKKQ
-58 DEAKEQ
+58 EPAKEQ
-64 ELPMPTFSP
+64 ELPMPMFSP
-73 KTNESEFRTEI
+73 KTKDAEFQTEI
-84 GNFVSLAVEKTR
+84 GNFVSLGLEKTR

-103 VLHITGK
+103 VLHILGK
-110 SVASF
+110 SVADF
-115 TKARNITRGLGKISD
+115 TKARNISRGLGKITD
-130 TYLSAVGGTTGIPVS
+130 TYLSAVGGTTGIPSS
-145 HIEITPSIAAILEI
+145 HIEIAPQIAAILEV

-183 NLLDVVLRY
+183 SLLDVVLRY

-218 RKKYTADY
+218 RKKYTVDFVGNS
-226 IANTVGALAEELGLT
+226 IAALAEELHLT
-241 KEFVESALEAL
+241 EEFIKNALATLEVA
-252 KEQKAEKPKKST
+252 KPSKPKTEKKQKS
-264 KKEKEPK
+264 PK

-284 ETEGCVVYKDEDPME
+284 ETEGRVVYKDEDPME
-299 HVVAERGEA
+299 HVVAERGET
-308 VEEPAEVP
+308 VEEPAEAP

-323 VPEEVAKT
+323 VPEEVAQT

>member
-1 MATKKNA
+1 MTTKKNA
-8 GKTAKANKNAKK
+8 AKTAKVNKNAKK
-20 VEATAKAVEANRAE
+20 VEATAKAVEAKRAE
-34 EQAAAQAKE
+34 EKAAAEVKE
-43 AEKAAK
+43 AEK
-49 RAEKETKKQ
+49 TKKQ
-58 DEAKEQ
+58 EPAKEQ

-73 KTNESEFRTEI
+73 KTKDAEFQTEI
-84 GNFVSLAVEKTR
+84 GNFVSLGLEKTR

-103 VLHITGK
+103 VLHIVGK
-110 SVASF
+110 SVADF
-115 TKARNITRGLGKISD
+115 TKARNISRGLGKITD
-130 TYLSAVGGTTGIPVS
+130 TYLSAVGGTTGIPSS
-145 HIEITPSIAAILEI
+145 HIEIAPQIAAILEV

-183 NLLDVVLRY
+183 SLLDVVLRY

-205 DSLTCTTA
+205 DSLTCTAA

-218 RKKYTADY
+218 RKKYTVDFVGNS
-226 IANTVGALAEELGLT
+226 IAALAEELHLT
-241 KEFVESALEAL
+241 EEFIKNALATLEVA
-252 KEQKAEKPKKST
+252 KPSKPKTEKKQKS
-264 KKEKEPK
+264 PK

-284 ETEGCVVYKDEDPME
+284 ETEGRVVYKDEDPME

>member
-8 GKTAKANKNAKK
+8 AKTAKVNKNAKK
-20 VEATAKAVEANRAE
+20 VEATAKAVEAKRVE
-34 EQAAAQAKE
+34 EKAAAEVKE
-43 AEKAAK
+43 AEK
-49 RAEKETKKQ
+49 TKKQ
-58 DEAKEQ
+58 EPAKEQ
-64 ELPMPTFSP
+64 ELPMPTFST
-73 KTNESEFRTEI
+73 KTKDAEFQTEI
-84 GNFVSLAVEKTR
+84 GNFVSLGLEKTR

-103 VLHITGK
+103 VLHIVGK
-110 SVASF
+110 SVADF
-115 TKARNITRGLGKISD
+115 TKARNISRGLGKISD
-130 TYLSAVGGTTGIPVS
+130 TYLSAVGGTTGIPSS
-145 HIEITPSIAAILEI
+145 HIEIAPQIAAILEV

-183 NLLDVVLRY
+183 SLLDVVLRY

-218 RKKYTADY
+218 RKKYTVDFVGNS
-226 IANTVGALAEELGLT
+226 IAALAEELHLT
-241 KEFVESALEAL
+241 EEFIKSTLATLEVA
-252 KEQKAEKPKKST
+252 KPSKPKTEKKQKS
-264 KKEKEPK
+264 PK

-284 ETEGCVVYKDEDPME
+284 ETEGRVVYKDEDPME
-299 HVVAERGEA
+299 HVAAERGEA

-323 VPEEVAKT
+323 VPEEVAQT
-331 LEDDLE
+331 FEDDLE

>member
-1 MATKKNA
+1 MATKKSA
-8 GKTAKANKNAKK
+8 AKTAKVNKNAKK
-20 VEATAKAVEANRAE
+20 VEATAKAVEAKRAE
-34 EQAAAQAKE
+34 EQAKAE
-43 AEKAAK
+43 EKAAK

-58 DEAKEQ
+58 EEVKEQ
-64 ELPMPTFSP
+64 ELPMPSFTT
-73 KTNESEFRTEI
+73 KTNEAEFRTEI

-110 SVASF
+110 SVAGF
-115 TKARNITRGLGKISD
+115 TKVRNISRGLGKISD

-145 HIEITPSIAAILEI
+145 HIEIAPSIAAVLEV

-172 RFHFN
+172 RFHFT

-218 RKKYTADY
+218 RKEYTANY
-226 IANTVGALAEELGLT
+226 IANTISALAEELGLT
-241 KEFVESALEAL
+241 KEFVDKALDAL
-252 KEQKAEKPKKST
+252 KEQKQEKPKRAP

-271 KPAEQVASDGFEE
+271 KSAQQVADDGFEE
-284 ETEGCVVYKDEDPME
+284 EPGGKVVYQDEDPME
-299 HVVAERGEA
+299 SVVAERS
-308 VEEPAEVP
+308 EEPAEAIEAP
-316 EETEVVE
+316 EETTEVVE
-323 VPEEVAKT
+323 VPQEVVDSIEDE
-331 LEDDLE
+331 LE

>member
-8 GKTAKANKNAKK
+8 AKTSKANKNAKK
-20 VEATAKAVEANRAE
+20 VEATAKAVEAKRAE
-34 EQAAAQAKE
+34 EKAAAEVKE
-43 AEKAAK
+43 AEK
-49 RAEKETKKQ
+49 TKKQ
-58 DEAKEQ
+58 EPAKEQ
-64 ELPMPTFSP
+64 ELPMPTFTP
-73 KTNESEFRTEI
+73 KTKDAEFQTEI
-84 GNFVSLAVEKTR
+84 GNFVSLGLEKTR

-103 VLHITGK
+103 VLHIVGK
-110 SVASF
+110 SVADF
-115 TKARNITRGLGKISD
+115 TKARNISRGLGKITD
-130 TYLSAVGGTTGIPVS
+130 TYLSAVGGTTGIPSS
-145 HIEITPSIAAILEI
+145 HIEIAPQIAAIFEV

-183 NLLDVVLRY
+183 SLLDVVLRY

-218 RKKYTADY
+218 RKKYTVDFVGNS
-226 IANTVGALAEELGLT
+226 IAALAEELHLT
-241 KEFVESALEAL
+241 EEFIKNALATLEVA
-252 KEQKAEKPKKST
+252 KPSKPKTEKKQKS
-264 KKEKEPK
+264 PK

-284 ETEGCVVYKDEDPME
+284 ETEGRVVYKDEDPME

-323 VPEEVAKT
+323 VPEEVAQT

>member
-1 MATKKNA
+1 MTTKKNA
-8 GKTAKANKNAKK
+8 AKTAKVNKNAKK
-20 VEATAKAVEANRAE
+20 VEATAKAVEAKRAE
-34 EQAAAQAKE
+34 EKAAAEVKE
-43 AEKAAK
+43 AEK
-49 RAEKETKKQ
+49 TKKQ
-58 DEAKEQ
+58 EPAKEQ
-64 ELPMPTFSP
+64 ELPMPTFTP
-73 KTNESEFRTEI
+73 KTKDAEFQTEI
-84 GNFVSLAVEKTR
+84 GNFVSLGLEKTR

-103 VLHITGK
+103 VLHIVGK
-110 SVASF
+110 SVADF
-115 TKARNITRGLGKISD
+115 TKARNISRGLGKITD
-130 TYLSAVGGTTGIPVS
+130 TYLSAVGGTTGIPSS
-145 HIEITPSIAAILEI
+145 HIEIAPQIAAILEV

-183 NLLDVVLRY
+183 SLLDVVLRY

-218 RKKYTADY
+218 RKKYTVDFVGNS
-226 IANTVGALAEELGLT
+226 IAALAEELHLT
-241 KEFVESALEAL
+241 EEFIKNALATLEVA
-252 KEQKAEKPKKST
+252 KPSKPKMEKKQKS
-264 KKEKEPK
+264 PK

-284 ETEGCVVYKDEDPME
+284 ETEGRVVYKDEDPME

>member
-8 GKTAKANKNAKK
+8 AKTAKVNKNAKK

-34 EQAAAQAKE
+34 EKAAAEVKE
-43 AEKAAK
+43 AEK
-49 RAEKETKKQ
+49 TKKQ
-58 DEAKEQ
+58 EPEKEQ
-64 ELPMPTFSP
+64 ELPSPTFSP
-73 KTNESEFRTEI
+73 KTKDSEFQTEI
-84 GNFVSLAVEKTR
+84 GNFVSLGLEKTR

-103 VLHITGK
+103 VLHIVGK
-110 SVASF
+110 SVADF
-115 TKARNITRGLGKISD
+115 TKARNISRGLGKISD
-130 TYLSAVGGTTGIPVS
+130 TYLSAVGGTTGIPSS
-145 HIEITPSIAAILEI
+145 HIEIAPQIAAILEV

-183 NLLDVVLRY
+183 SLLDVVLRY

-218 RKKYTADY
+218 RKKYTVDFVGNS
-226 IANTVGALAEELGLT
+226 IAALAEELHLT
-241 KEFVESALEAL
+241 EEFIKNALAILEAA
-252 KEQKAEKPKKST
+252 KPSKPKTEKKQKS
-264 KKEKEPK
+264 PK

-284 ETEGCVVYKDEDPME
+284 ETEGRVVYKDEDPME

>member
-8 GKTAKANKNAKK
+8 AKTAKVNKNAKK
-20 VEATAKAVEANRAE
+20 VEATAKAVEAKRAE
-34 EQAAAQAKE
+34 EKAAAEVKE
-43 AEKAAK
+43 AEK
-49 RAEKETKKQ
+49 TKKQ
-58 DEAKEQ
+58 EPAKEQ

-73 KTNESEFRTEI
+73 KTKDAEFQTEI
-84 GNFVSLAVEKTR
+84 GNFVSLGLEKTR

-103 VLHITGK
+103 VLHIVGK
-110 SVASF
+110 SVADF
-115 TKARNITRGLGKISD
+115 TKARNISRGLGKITD

-145 HIEITPSIAAILEI
+145 HIEIAPSIAAVLEV

-172 RFHFN
+172 RFHFT

-218 RKKYTADY
+218 RKKYTVDFVGNS
-226 IANTVGALAEELGLT
+226 IAALAEELHLT
-241 KEFVESALEAL
+241 EEFIKNALATLEVA
-252 KEQKAEKPKKST
+252 KPSKPKTEKKQKS
-264 KKEKEPK
+264 PK

-284 ETEGCVVYKDEDPME
+284 ETEGRVIYKDEDPME
-299 HVVAERGEA
+299 HVVAERGET
-308 VEEPAEVP
+308 VEEPAEAP

-323 VPEEVAKT
+323 VPEEVAQT